1 LALASTFR
9 VADSAMADS
18 LRESGAREVTV
29 PSLLFALAPAEGY
42 DLERCVR
49 KTKHGSTTVAG

>member
-1 LALASTFR
+1 MTGRPAAWRALALASTLR

-29 PSLLFALAPAEGY
+29 PSLLFAPAPAEGR
-42 DLERCVR
+42 DD
-49 KTKHGSTTVAG
+49 